1 MAGSLM
7 SGSFDP
13 PADDPAGANP
23 SRYPFWVLLDSTA
36 YFANR
41 DNATTVKGT
50 TSAGHEFKV
59 TFCLADPPAVSY
71 FCVHFTG
78 VSIQE
83 LCTTEPRVVSS
94 TYDLALLCFPIRTA
108 LEYFVYKAA
117 SGGKSIIQRVP
128 PSPAY
133 KHQWLSAVVPR
144 EGDNFLVADL
154 SPGGDPGHYILHIFS
169 SETKEWS
176 TKHLQ
181 LQAPSDVLSRDLP
194 SQTDKV
200 ISLGVSTVGWV
211 DLWRGIVV
219 CDVLQKDPVL
229 RFLPLPKADFDLHR
243 ESPARQVRDVIG
255 FPDGFIN
262 FVEIEQCVRWFT
274 VVRKRTSKTTHVFD
288 VADTI
293 SDEELL
299 SNDGMDTEDKP
310 FHSPAGW
317 KIRTMFRSIYWH
329 LWHKSRTVHVDH
341 ISPCPPEPSKLTHHL
356 WNDRDMKWTL
366 GNLKTAG
373 FPTFSVYGGN
383 AVYLVS
389 KVESQDEDTLL
400 VGVDI
405 RKRKLE
411 VIEQYCGRSISFD
424 PIPLGV
430 VQIVGGREVIEP
442 YCGGTS
448 TAFNPISCAFSEY
461 LNTTPSPRPRDDEV
475 AAVSAHSGALGN
487 TVPKYMQTQQNTS
500 NGDDSSKYQ
509 PPTRIQPSSLTQTG
523 QPLSSSTSTQLD
535 DFRRMPY
542 QCLACHCNLP
552 PDQYPRRC
560 LHRE

>member
-23 SRYPFWVLLDSTA
+23 SRYPLRVLLDSRA

-50 TSAGHEFKV
+50 TSTGHEFKV

-133 KHQWLSAVVPR
+133 KHQWLSAIVPR

-154 SPGGDPGHYILHIFS
+154 SPGGDLGHYILRVFS
-169 SETKEWS
+169 SETKGWS

-181 LQAPSDVLSRDLP
+181 LQVPSDVLPRDLL

-219 CDVLQKDPVL
+219 CDVLQKDPLL
-229 RFLPLPKADFDLHR
+229 RFVPLPKANVHS
-243 ESPARQVRDVIG
+243 ESQSSMRDVTG
-255 FPDGFIN
+255 FPNGFIN
-262 FVEIEQCVRWFT
+262 FIEIENCFRWGKFIQL
-274 VVRKRTSKTTHVFD
+274 RSFKTTAFLD
-288 VADTI
+288 FLDTI
-293 SDEELL
+293 LDTELL
-299 SNDGMDTEDKP
+299 QHHEMDSLYNEIKTVPD
-310 FHSPAGW
+310 GW
-317 KIRTMFRSIYWH
+317 KIRTCFRSIYWDH
-329 LWHKSRTVHVDH
+329 WRKGHTVHVDDITADPH
-341 ISPCPPEPSKLTHHL
+341 HAMMLPHL
-356 WNDRDMKWTL
+356 WDSRTHTCRLNR
-366 GNLKTAG
+366 LKTTPG
-373 FPTFSVYGGN
+373 YPTFSIYGIDF
-383 AVYLVS
+383 VYLMSEVGVN
-389 KVESQDEDTLL
+389 KKPWML
-400 VGVDI
+400 GVDI
-405 RKRKLE
+405 EKKSLD
-411 VIEQYCGRSISFD
+411 VIK
-424 PIPLGV
+424 
-430 VQIVGGREVIEP
+430 P
-442 YCGGTS
+442 YCASRAPCSDQTFKN
-448 TAFNPISCAFSEY
+448 TFISCAFSAY
-461 LNTTPSPRPRDDEV
+461 LNAAPSPRPYDEEV
-475 AAVSAHSGALGN
+475 SAESAHSGAMDDHLPSGN
-487 TVPKYMQTQQNTS
+487 TVPKDVQTQQNTS
-500 NGDDSSKYQ
+500 NRDDSGKYH
-509 PPTRIQPSSLTQTG
+509 PPTPLQPSSLTQTG
-523 QPLSSSTSTQLD
+523 QPSSSSTSTQLD

-542 QCLACHCNLP
+542 L
-552 PDQYPRRC
+552 C
-560 LHRE
+560 LHCQQYLAP

>member
-23 SRYPFWVLLDSTA
+23 SRYPLRVLLDSRA

-50 TSAGHEFKV
+50 TSTGHEFKV

-133 KHQWLSAVVPR
+133 KHQWLSAIVPR

-154 SPGGDPGHYILHIFS
+154 SPGGDLGHYILRVFS
-169 SETKEWS
+169 SETKGWS

-181 LQAPSDVLSRDLP
+181 LQVPSDVLPRDLL

-219 CDVLQKDPVL
+219 CDVLQKDPLL
-229 RFLPLPKADFDLHR
+229 RFVPLPKANVHS
-243 ESPARQVRDVIG
+243 ESQSSMRDVTG
-255 FPDGFIN
+255 FPNGFIN
-262 FVEIEQCVRWFT
+262 FIEIENCFRWDIE
-274 VVRKRTSKTTHVFD
+274 KKSLD
-288 VADTI
+288 VI
-293 SDEELL
+293 
-299 SNDGMDTEDKP
+299 K
-310 FHSPAGW
+310 
-317 KIRTMFRSIYWH
+317 
-329 LWHKSRTVHVDH
+329 
-341 ISPCPPEPSKLTHHL
+341 
-356 WNDRDMKWTL
+356 
-366 GNLKTAG
+366 
-373 FPTFSVYGGN
+373 
-383 AVYLVS
+383 
-389 KVESQDEDTLL
+389 
-400 VGVDI
+400 
-405 RKRKLE
+405 
-411 VIEQYCGRSISFD
+411 
-424 PIPLGV
+424 
-430 VQIVGGREVIEP
+430 P
-442 YCGGTS
+442 YCASRAPCSDQTFKN
-448 TAFNPISCAFSEY
+448 TFISCAFSAY
-461 LNTTPSPRPRDDEV
+461 LNAAPSPRPYDEEV
-475 AAVSAHSGALGN
+475 SAESAHSGAMDDHLPSGN
-487 TVPKYMQTQQNTS
+487 TVPKDVQTQQNTS
-500 NGDDSSKYQ
+500 NRDDSGKYH
-509 PPTRIQPSSLTQTG
+509 PPTPLQPSSLTQTG
-523 QPLSSSTSTQLD
+523 QPSSSSTSTQLGQNI
-535 DFRRMPY
+535 MTSEGCPIY
-542 QCLACHCNLP
+542 ASIANST
-552 PDQYPRRC
+552 

>member
-1 MAGSLM
+1 MAGSLMM

-13 PADDPAGANP
+13 PAADPAGANP

-94 TYDLALLCFPIRTA
+94 TYYLALLCFPIRTA
-108 LEYFVYKAA
+108 LEYFVYKAF

-154 SPGGDPGHYILHIFS
+154 SPGGDLGHYNLHIFS

-200 ISLGVSTVGWV
+200 IFLGANTVGWV

-293 SDEELL
+293 SDAELL

-310 FHSPAGW
+310 FHAPAGW
-317 KIRTMFRSIYWH
+317 KIRSMFRSIYWH
-329 LWHKSRTVHVDH
+329 LWQKSRTAHVDH
-341 ISPCPPEPSKLTHHL
+341 ISPCPPESSKLTHHL
-356 WNDRDMKWTL
+356 
-366 GNLKTAG
+366 
-373 FPTFSVYGGN
+373 
-383 AVYLVS
+383 
-389 KVESQDEDTLL
+389 
-400 VGVDI
+400 
-405 RKRKLE
+405 
-411 VIEQYCGRSISFD
+411 
-424 PIPLGV
+424 
-430 VQIVGGREVIEP
+430 
-442 YCGGTS
+442 
-448 TAFNPISCAFSEY
+448 
-461 LNTTPSPRPRDDEV
+461 
-475 AAVSAHSGALGN
+475 
-487 TVPKYMQTQQNTS
+487 
-500 NGDDSSKYQ
+500 
-509 PPTRIQPSSLTQTG
+509 
-523 QPLSSSTSTQLD
+523 
-535 DFRRMPY
+535 
-542 QCLACHCNLP
+542 
-552 PDQYPRRC
+552 
-560 LHRE
+560 